1 MLHTESDVVF
11 VKGLKVE
18 AVIGVY
24 AWERVITQ
32 PLLID
37 IALETDISKAAGSD
51 DVNDALNY
59 KAVCDDVSAWCV
71 DIKAELLEH
80 LVGQIATKLL
90 ENYACQKVTISVAK
104 PTAIQQA
111 DAVGVQITRYA
122 KAVAKHSAE
131 ENESID
137 SKSVNSNSIDN
148 ETADSKSDDA

>member
-1 MLHTESDVVF
+1 MFHTQSDVVF

-24 AWERVITQ
+24 EWERAITQ

-37 IALETDISKAAGSD
+37 IAMETDISRAAVSD

-59 KAVCDDVSAWCV
+59 KEVCDDVSAWCQ
-71 DIKAELLEH
+71 DIKAQLLEH
-80 LVGQIATKLL
+80 LAGQIADKLL
-90 ENYACQKVTISVAK
+90 EKYSCDKISLSIAK

-122 KAVAKHSAE
+122 KAAS
-131 ENESID
+131 
-137 SKSVNSNSIDN
+137 SVSTNQANTSL
-148 ETADSKSDDA
+148 SDDA